1 MNLQGGSMKTSS
13 ILFLCALHF
22 VLGTVTPSLAQ
33 TREDKFVGSEPVIN
47 SRIWESMKEPT
58 PAQQQ
63 IARILRIASKMQ
75 YVNDVMAVKESGLI
89 YVTNLADLDYL
100 STFTVSNP
108 SDGYRMATGDFI
120 ARHVGTYIRTRAD
133 IPALMKLTG
142 RVETVPQAMACKW
155 AGLKVATTAATFL
168 QILPFAV
175 ASPSEA
181 YQTMVGAFVAQNISR
196 VLGPKSSIKVIL
208 KIESYSVLVSEAMA
222 VKNAG
227 LVAVKT
233 KEDLL
238 SLADF
243 AFESP
248 SSAYQEA
255 IREFIRNN
263 ISRFP

>member
-1 MNLQGGSMKTSS
+1 MKTSS
-13 ILFLCALHF
+13 ILFSCIFLF
-22 VLGTVTPSLAQ
+22 VLGTASPSFAQ

-47 SRIWESMKEPT
+47 SRAWESMKEPT

-63 IARILRIASKMQ
+63 IARILKIASKMQ
-75 YVNDVMAVKESGLI
+75 YVNDVMAIKESGLV
-89 YVTNLADLDYL
+89 YVTNLADLYYL

-108 SDGYRMATGDFI
+108 SDSYRMATGDFI

-133 IPALMKLTG
+133 IPPLMKLNG
-142 RVETVPQAMACKW
+142 RVLTVAQAMECKK
-155 AGLKVATTAATFL
+155 AGLKVATTASTFL

-175 ASPSEA
+175 ESPSEA
-181 YQTMVGAFVAQNISR
+181 YQRMVGAFVAQNIFR

-208 KIESYSVLVSEAMA
+208 KIENYSVFVSEAMA

-238 SLADF
+238 SLAEF
-243 AFESP
+243 AFEAPSP
-248 SSAYQEA
+248 AYQEA
-255 IREFIRNN
+255 VQVFIRNN